1 MALRSR
7 GRWAAALAVATLA
20 TGAAAAAP
28 AVNGASS
35 KSVNAT
41 VKVSGIPSFSGTVSG
56 KPYGRGTVRG
66 RLDLPTLRATL
77 RYPGGTVRITGKVS
91 SASPVR
97 GTWRT
102 SGGTGRFRSV
112 SGGGSFS
119 GTFNGTRATL
129 KFRGRVR

>member
-7 GRWAAALAVATLA
+7 GRWAAGIAVATLA
-20 TGAAAAAP
+20 AGATAP
-28 AVNGASS
+28 AVDGASS
-35 KSVNAT
+35 KPVNAT

-66 RLDLPTLRATL
+66 RLDLPTLTATL
-77 RYPGGTVRITGKVS
+77 RYRGGTVRIRGTVS
-91 SASPVR
+91 NASPVK

-102 SGGTGRFRSV
+102 AGGTGRFRGV

-119 GTFNGTRATL
+119 GTFNGTAATL
-129 KFRGRVR
+129 RFRGRVR